1 MSSLFTA
8 SCPRVNAIAFTAAMH
23 PVCDRYT
30 RLQAERRDSHVT
42 RATKSPIEQ
51 WQLSGKGSQGNLIP
65 TV

>member
-30 RLQAERRDSHVT
+30 RLQTERRDSHVT
-42 RATKSPIEQ
+42 RATKGQ
-51 WQLSGKGSQGNLIP
+51 WQLSGKGSRGNLIP